1 MATPLRKPDPDVEI
15 TAEIADQSIAELRAR
30 PSNVSFFQAV
40 RLLRRAFSH
49 RGAVGEFVPPANE
62 SARFQ
67 ANPSLGFPASEI
79 QSLDWPEHGERPAQM
94 KVNFMGLCSPSGVM
108 PIPYTELILE
118 RAQEKDNGFR
128 DFLDIFN
135 HRLISLFYRAWEK
148 YRFFVRYERRE
159 PDSLTPLLMSFVG
172 IGTKGLAAR
181 QEIADESLLF
191 YAGLLGR
198 HPRSAL
204 ALKQI
209 LSDYFAVPVEVE
221 QFVGKWI
228 RLDPSNQ
235 TEFKEAERITERL
248 GYGAVV
254 GDEVW
259 NTQSSV
265 RVRLGPLSH
274 ERYLDFLPRP
284 EAKGYRLL
292 QSMLN
297 FYCGME
303 IDFEVQLV
311 LDRNQTPGLRLTT
324 EESTNSLLGWTTWIK
339 NAPLNRD
346 PAEAVLQL
354 N

>member
-1 MATPLRKPDPDVEI
+1 VLDPIGVAWRHIECLRQK
-15 TAEIADQSIAELRAR
+15 Q
-30 PSNVSFFQAV
+30 
-40 RLLRRAFSH
+40 LLRGHPLLFHSAPQFFEQDPLV
-49 RGAVGEFVPPANE
+49 RGMLIHQDKTVNIFH
-62 SARFQ
+62 Q
-67 ANPSLGFPASEI
+67 DI
-79 QSLDWPEHGERPAQM
+79 QLAEYAYD
-94 KVNFMGLCSPSGVM
+94 L
-108 PIPYTELILE
+108 EL
-118 RAQEKDNGFR
+118 
-128 DFLDIFN
+128 
-135 HRLISLFYRAWEK
+135 
-148 YRFFVRYERRE
+148 
-159 PDSLTPLLMSFVG
+159 LLMSFVG

-235 TEFKEAERITERL
+235 TEFKETEKITERL

-292 QSMLN
+292 QSLLS

-311 LDRNQTPGLRLTT
+311 LDRDQTPGLRLTA